1 MIAFGEELYLAVS
14 STIMTLR
21 TRSLSC
27 LNTPLLCFVMIS
39 KIDRTQ
45 HADVRVKQ
53 ISAQSESVD
62 RITLIYENNANATSF
77 LYQPKHICINLK
89 PNEVENRKWAYTFW

>member
-1 MIAFGEELYLAVS
+1 MIALGEELYLAVS

-27 LNTPLLCFVMIS
+27 LNTPLLCFVMTS

-53 ISAQSESVD
+53 ISTQSD
-62 RITLIYENNANATSF
+62 FANQITLIYQNKANATYL
-77 LYQPKHICINLK
+77 LYQPKHIRMNL
-89 PNEVENRKWAYTFW
+89 